1 MFKIDKMG
9 ESKRKSVTVF
19 APATVANVACGF
31 DVLGFAIHGLGD
43 EVTAT
48 ESDLPGVTIASIEG
62 DGGKL
67 PIEAE
72 KNTAGLSAIALLK
85 ELGYGEKPG
94 IELRIKKNMPLG
106 SGLGSSAASSAAAVV
121 AVNELLGKPFT
132 TSELLPFAVDGEIAA
147 SGTAHADNVAAS
159 LFGGFI
165 LVKTHQPPDVITLPT
180 PENLHCTIVHP
191 HIEIKTKNSR
201 MILKKEILLEKAV
214 TQWANV
220 GALVAGLYKND
231 YSLIARSLHDEIIEP
246 VRSVLIPGFSEMKSA
261 AMQGGALGCSISGSG
276 PSVFAL
282 SKSKKE
288 AQFIGEKMGDSLK
301 SLGLDFDIYISKI
314 NTEGAKVT
322 G

>member
-1 MFKIDKMG
+1 
-9 ESKRKSVTVF
+9 
-19 APATVANVACGF
+19 
-31 DVLGFAIHGLGD
+31 
-43 EVTAT
+43 
-48 ESDLPGVTIASIEG
+48 
-62 DGGKL
+62 
-67 PIEAE
+67 
-72 KNTAGLSAIALLK
+72 
-85 ELGYGEKPG
+85 
-94 IELRIKKNMPLG
+94 
-106 SGLGSSAASSAAAVV
+106 
-121 AVNELLGKPFT
+121 
-132 TSELLPFAVDGEIAA
+132 
-147 SGTAHADNVAAS
+147 
-159 LFGGFI
+159 
-165 LVKTHQPPDVITLPT
+165 
-180 PENLHCTIVHP
+180 
-191 HIEIKTKNSR
+191 

>member
-1 MFKIDKMG
+1 MKG
-9 ESKRKSVTVF
+9 ESISKSVTVF

-48 ESDLPGVTIASIEG
+48 KCDQPGISIAAIEG

-67 PIEAE
+67 PLEAE
-72 KNTAGLSAIALLK
+72 KNTAGLSVISLLNK
-85 ELGYGEKPG
+85 FVKKDKPG

-132 TSELLPFAVDGEIAA
+132 TSELLPFAVDGELAA

-191 HIEIKTKNSR
+191 HIEIKTRNSR

-231 YSLIARSLHDEIIEP
+231 YDLIARSLEDVIIEP
-246 VRSVLIPGFSEMKSA
+246 VRSVLIPGYAEMKSA

-282 SKSKKE
+282 SKSKKDAE
-288 AQFIGEKMGDSLK
+288 LIGEKMGDSLK
-301 SLGLDFDIYISKI
+301 ILGLDFDVYISKI
-314 NTEGAKVT
+314 NTEGARVI

>member
-1 MFKIDKMG
+1 MG

-48 ESDLPGVTIASIEG
+48 ESDQPGITIAAIEG

-67 PIEAE
+67 PLETE
-72 KNTAGLSAIALLK
+72 KNTAGLSATSLLK
-85 ELGYGEKPG
+85 ELGNGDTPG

-132 TSELLPFAVDGEIAA
+132 TSELLPFAVDGEMAA

-180 PENLHCTIVHP
+180 PKNLHCTIVHP

-201 MILKKEILLEKAV
+201 KILKKEILLEKAV
-214 TQWANV
+214 TQWANL
-220 GALVAGLYKND
+220 GALIAGLYTND
-231 YSLIARSLHDEIIEP
+231 YSLIARSL
-246 VRSVLIPGFSEMKSA
+246 
-261 AMQGGALGCSISGSG
+261 
-276 PSVFAL
+276 
-282 SKSKKE
+282 
-288 AQFIGEKMGDSLK
+288 
-301 SLGLDFDIYISKI
+301 
-314 NTEGAKVT
+314 T
-322 G
+322 

>member
-1 MFKIDKMG
+1 MRESKFDSLHKYIFKINRMS

-48 ESDLPGVTIASIEG
+48 KSDQPGITITAIEG
-62 DGGKL
+62 DEGKL
-67 PIEAE
+67 PLETE
-72 KNTAGLSAIALLK
+72 KNTAGLSVISLLN
-85 ELGYGEKPG
+85 ELGNGEKPG

-106 SGLGSSAASSAAAVV
+106 SGLGSSAASSVAAVV
-121 AVNELLGKPFT
+121 AVNELLEKPFT
-132 TSELLPFAVDGEIAA
+132 TPELLPFAVDGEIAA

-231 YSLIARSLHDEIIEP
+231 YSLIARSLHDEII
-246 VRSVLIPGFSEMKSA
+246 K
-261 AMQGGALGCSISGSG
+261 
-276 PSVFAL
+276 
-282 SKSKKE
+282 
-288 AQFIGEKMGDSLK
+288 
-301 SLGLDFDIYISKI
+301 
-314 NTEGAKVT
+314 T
-322 G
+322 GYQN

>member
-1 MFKIDKMG
+1 
-9 ESKRKSVTVF
+9 
-19 APATVANVACGF
+19 
-31 DVLGFAIHGLGD
+31 
-43 EVTAT
+43 
-48 ESDLPGVTIASIEG
+48 
-62 DGGKL
+62 
-67 PIEAE
+67 
-72 KNTAGLSAIALLK
+72 
-85 ELGYGEKPG
+85 
-94 IELRIKKNMPLG
+94 
-106 SGLGSSAASSAAAVV
+106 
-121 AVNELLGKPFT
+121 
-132 TSELLPFAVDGEIAA
+132 
-147 SGTAHADNVAAS
+147 
-159 LFGGFI
+159 
-165 LVKTHQPPDVITLPT
+165 
-180 PENLHCTIVHP
+180 
-191 HIEIKTKNSR
+191 

-288 AQFIGEKMGDSLK
+288 AQFIGEKMGESLK
-301 SLGLDFDIYISKI
+301 CLGLDFDIYISEI